1 MVFAMATISSIVQKI
16 INDRESIKEPISQG
30 IISYGSLAEKLKPE
44 IEEELGEEVK
54 THAVVM
60 AIRRYAETI
69 KKRHKEIPFD
79 YSSEIILKTD
89 ICDIAVLKSSA
100 LLNKLKR
107 LYDVVDFE
115 KGDILNI
122 IHGRHEV
129 SVVTNDRYLDKLLI
143 TLKLEKILN
152 VESDLVSLTLT
163 FSKDFFY
170 TPGVIFNVVR
180 NIAWEN
186 INIFEIVSTNTEL
199 TFILHKKDAVKSY
212 KVLERLVGKIKE
224 ETKNYAKL

>member
-1 MVFAMATISSIVQKI
+1 MLI
-16 INDRESIKEPISQG
+16 I
-30 IISYGSLAEKLKPE
+30 
-44 IEEELGEEVK
+44 
-54 THAVVM
+54 
-60 AIRRYAETI
+60 
-69 KKRHKEIPFD
+69 
-79 YSSEIILKTD
+79 
-89 ICDIAVLKSSA
+89 
-100 LLNKLKR
+100 
-107 LYDVVDFE
+107 
-115 KGDILNI
+115 
-122 IHGRHEV
+122 
-129 SVVTNDRYLDKLLI
+129 
-143 TLKLEKILN
+143 LKLEKILN